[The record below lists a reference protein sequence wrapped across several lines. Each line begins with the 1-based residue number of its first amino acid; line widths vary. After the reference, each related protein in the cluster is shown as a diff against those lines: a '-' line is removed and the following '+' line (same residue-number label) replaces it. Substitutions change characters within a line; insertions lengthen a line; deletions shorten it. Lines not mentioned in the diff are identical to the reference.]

1 MSFKCS
7 WRYSHFEWFVYSA
20 QTPFMTEGRKLGL
33 IFRDVREEVT
43 AAAAAAAKKK
53 KHLCLCLYY
62 NGEIASFAL
71 SVDLLLHVFLRA
83 AKVKNR

>member
-43 AAAAAAAKKK
+43 AAAAKK
-53 KHLCLCLYY
+53 KHLCFCLYY

-71 SVDLLLHVFLRA
+71 SVDLLLHVFLRD
-83 AKVKNR
+83 AKLKNR